1 MSVYIEPL
9 LAENFILDYVIGAA
23 AYKFL
28 RLRSDKA
35 RLFLSALTGTVAA
48 LFYLMFS
55 LSAIWQT
62 LIKLCVGA
70 AMCAILFFRKCGFV
84 KGVAVFYAA
93 AFIFG
98 GCVFAVGYVIYG
110 NAAEAMAKPLMPNAF
125 ITAGVSAAVYVIVEL
140 FAVSFHRTRDLS
152 ETLYRYRL
160 ELAGAAIE
168 GNGFLDTGNRLYDAK
183 TGLPVIVIGFSTI
196 MPYLCDSAVTEI
208 LTGHTDRV
216 FKGARKMKCGGVCGY
231 GELWLITPDK
241 FQVYFGSDKNILY
254 DVTVGLSLTFT
265 RREKEFDAILHPA
278 LTEVN

>member
-110 NAAEAMAKPLMPNAF
+110 NAADAMAKPMALLKF
-125 ITAGVSAAVYVIVEL
+125 LITWFMRVLYARFCSFF
-140 FAVSFHRTRDLS
+140 FAVISTRFFADLMLG
-152 ETLYRYRL
+152 TVILL
-160 ELAGAAIE
+160 
-168 GNGFLDTGNRLYDAK
+168 NNK
-183 TGLPVIVIGFSTI
+183 TI
-196 MPYLCDSAVTEI
+196 
-208 LTGHTDRV
+208 
-216 FKGARKMKCGGVCGY
+216 
-231 GELWLITPDK
+231 
-241 FQVYFGSDKNILY
+241 NIL
-254 DVTVGLSLTFT
+254 
-265 RREKEFDAILHPA
+265 
-278 LTEVN
+278 